1 MPMKLSLIT
10 NFYISN
16 IVKLDKLKKIMKLCK
31 VLNRTLINVF
41 ILFFI
46 FKGLE
51 MLSKWHN
58 FVKIH

>member
-16 IVKLDKLKKIMKLCK
+16 IVKLDKFKKFMKLYK

-51 MLSKWHN
+51 MLSK
-58 FVKIH
+58 